1 VDRELHP
8 ILAVARDT
16 SSAGFTLV
24 EVLTALALVSVL
36 VAGAAGLLNVAS
48 TVIRSA
54 RLSTT
59 ASLLALQK
67 VEQLRASP
75 VPVTAGTRQ
84 DSLAVDGSPAPPES
98 AVFVRRWT
106 VTSAWAASPSSS
118 VIVEVLVR
126 GAGPVAELQAVV
138 GSAGGGP
145 S

>member
-1 VDRELHP
+1 VTR
-8 ILAVARDT
+8 AAT
-16 SSAGFTLV
+16 SDGFTLV

-36 VAGAAGLLNVAS
+36 AVGAAGLLNTAS
-48 TVIRSA
+48 TLVRAA

-75 VPVTAGTRQ
+75 TAVSGGTHQ
-84 DSLAVDGSPAPPES
+84 DAFAADGTPAPPES

-106 VTSAWAASPSSS
+106 ITPGWAASPHSS
-118 VIVEVLVR
+118 VVVEVLAG
-126 GAGPVAELQAVV
+126 GAGRVAELQAVI
-138 GSAGGGP
+138 GPEGGGL

>member
-1 VDRELHP
+1 MDRELHP
-8 ILAVARDT
+8 IYGVTRDT
-16 SSAGFTLV
+16 TSAGFTLV

-36 VAGAAGLLNVAS
+36 VGGAAGLLHAAS

-59 ASLLALQK
+59 GSLLALQK

-75 VPVTAGTRQ
+75 ASVTAGAWQ
-84 DSLAVDGSPAPPES
+84 DSLTVDGNPAPPES
-98 AVFVRRWT
+98 AVLVRRWT
-106 VTSAWAASPSSS
+106 VTPGWAASANSS
-118 VIVEVLVR
+118 VVVEVLVR

-145 S
+145 L